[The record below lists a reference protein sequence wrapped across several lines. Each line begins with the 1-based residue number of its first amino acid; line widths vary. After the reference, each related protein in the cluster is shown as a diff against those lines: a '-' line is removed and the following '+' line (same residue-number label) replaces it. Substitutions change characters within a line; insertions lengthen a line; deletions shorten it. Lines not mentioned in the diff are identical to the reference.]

1 MTKMPLAA
9 GVAAAALLVA
19 TTAFA
24 EEEAVV
30 NVYNWSDYIDEEILT
45 EFEAETGIKVVYDV
59 FDSNNILETKL
70 LTGSTGY
77 DVVVPSG
84 TFLARQIQAGIF
96 QPLDK
101 SQLANIGNMDET
113 IMAVVSQWDPGNNYA
128 INYMWGT
135 TGFGYN
141 IAKIAERDADA
152 PTGSWGMLFDPDVV
166 AKFADCGVYV
176 MDEPDEVVPAV
187 LNYIGEDPNSHDT
200 DVIAKVEPVMQ
211 AIRPHIRRFHNSAQI
226 NDLANGDICL
236 TMGWSGDML
245 QARDRAWEAE
255 NDVEIAYVIPDE
267 GALSWFDM
275 MAIPADAPHPG
286 NAHTFLDYI
295 MRPDGDRQGLQLRL
309 LRQRQ
314 RRFDAAPGC
323 GDHRGSRHL
332 PDGRGAERA
341 LCDEPL
347 SAQGAAL
354 HHPDVDPHQ
363 GRGVGT
369 TPAGAARTR
378 RS

>member
-1 MTKMPLAA
+1 MTKLPLTA
-9 GVAAAALLVA
+9 GAAAAALLAA

-96 QPLDK
+96 RQLDK
-101 SQLANIGNMDET
+101 SKLANIGNLDET
-113 IMAVVSQWDPGNNYA
+113 IMTVVSQWDPGNSYA

-141 IAKIAERDADA
+141 SEKIAERAPDA

-166 AKFADCGVYV
+166 SKFADCGVYM

-200 DVIAKVEPVMQ
+200 DVIAKVEPKCCWRSGRTS
-211 AIRPHIRRFHNSAQI
+211 AASTTRPRSTISPTATSASPW
-226 NDLANGDICL
+226 AG
-236 TMGWSGDML
+236 
-245 QARDRAWEAE
+245 RATCCR
-255 NDVEIAYVIPDE
+255 
-267 GALSWFDM
+267 
-275 MAIPADAPHPG
+275 PATAPG
-286 NAHTFLDYI
+286 
-295 MRPDGDRQGLQLRL
+295 
-309 LRQRQ
+309 RQRTM
-314 RRFDAAPGC
+314 
-323 GDHRGSRHL
+323 SRS
-332 PDGRGAERA
+332 PM
-341 LCDEPL
+341 
-347 SAQGAAL
+347 
-354 HHPDVDPHQ
+354 
-363 GRGVGT
+363 
-369 TPAGAARTR
+369 
-378 RS
+378 

>member
-1 MTKMPLAA
+1 MTKLPLTA
-9 GVAAAALLVA
+9 GAAAAALLAA

-96 QPLDK
+96 RQLDK

-113 IMAVVSQWDPGNNYA
+113 IMTVVSQWDPGNSYA

-141 IAKIAERDADA
+141 SEKIAERAPDA

-166 AKFADCGVYV
+166 SKFADCGVYM

-187 LNYIGEDPNSHDT
+187 LNYIGENPNSHDT
-200 DVIAKVEPVMQ
+200 DVIAKVEEVLL

-226 NDLANGDICL
+226 NDLANGDIASPWAGRVTCC
-236 TMGWSGDML
+236 
-245 QARDRAWEAE
+245 R
-255 NDVEIAYVIPDE
+255 
-267 GALSWFDM
+267 
-275 MAIPADAPHPG
+275 PA
-286 NAHTFLDYI
+286 T
-295 MRPDGDRQGLQLRL
+295 
-309 LRQRQ
+309 
-314 RRFDAAPGC
+314 APG
-323 GDHRGSRHL
+323 RPRTMSRS
-332 PDGRGAERA
+332 PM
-341 LCDEPL
+341 
-347 SAQGAAL
+347 
-354 HHPDVDPHQ
+354 
-363 GRGVGT
+363 
-369 TPAGAARTR
+369 
-378 RS
+378 

>member
-1 MTKMPLAA
+1 MTKLPLTA
-9 GVAAAALLVA
+9 GVVAAALLAA

-101 SQLANIGNMDET
+101 SQLANLGNMDET
-113 IMAVVSQWDPGNNYA
+113 IMSVVSQWDPDNQYA

-141 IAKIAERDADA
+141 IDKIAERAPDAA
-152 PTGSWGMLFDPDVV
+152 TSSWGMLFDPDVV
-166 AKFADCGVYV
+166 SQFADCGVYM

-200 DVIAKVEPVMQ
+200 DVIAKVEPVML

-255 NDVEIAYVIPDE
+255 NNVEIAYVIPDE

-295 MRPDGDRQGLQLRL
+295 MRPEVIAKASNYVYYANGNAASTPLLDAEITEDPGIYPTEEARKGLYVTNPYPPKV
-309 LRQRQ
+309 QRFIT
-314 RRFDAAPGC
+314 RMWTRIK
-323 GDHRGSRHL
+323 
-332 PDGRGAERA
+332 GAE
-341 LCDEPL
+341 
-347 SAQGAAL
+347 
-354 HHPDVDPHQ
+354 
-363 GRGVGT
+363 
-369 TPAGAARTR
+369 
-378 RS
+378 

>member
-1 MTKMPLAA
+1 MIKLPLTA
-9 GVAAAALLVA
+9 GAAAAALLAA

-96 QPLDK
+96 QQLDK

-113 IMAVVSQWDPGNNYA
+113 IMAVVSQWDPGNGYA

-141 IAKIAERDADA
+141 TDKIAERAPDA
-152 PTGSWGMLFDPDVV
+152 PTGSWGMLLDPDVV
-166 AKFADCGVYV
+166 SQFADCGVYM

-200 DVIAKVEPVMQ
+200 DVIAKVEPVLL

-255 NDVEIAYVIPDE
+255 NNVEIAYVIPDE

-286 NAHTFLDYI
+286 NAHKFLDYI
-295 MRPDGDRQGLQLRL
+295 MRPEVIAKASNYVYYANGNAASTPLLDAEITEDPGIYPTDEARKGLYVTNPYPQKV
-309 LRQRQ
+309 QRFIT
-314 RRFDAAPGC
+314 RMWTRIK
-323 GDHRGSRHL
+323 
-332 PDGRGAERA
+332 GAE
-341 LCDEPL
+341 
-347 SAQGAAL
+347 
-354 HHPDVDPHQ
+354 
-363 GRGVGT
+363 
-369 TPAGAARTR
+369 
-378 RS
+378 